1 MYTINEEAKVIAQD
15 VKIDERI
22 EQYNQRQSFIM
33 LKDHKENFKNNP
45 KCRLINPAK
54 SDIGIVSKEH
64 IDIINKTII
73 EKTDVNQWRNTDA
86 VVTWFQNTENK
97 DINSF
102 IKFDIVDFYPSI
114 SKDLLINA
122 VNFPKSITPIN
133 DKINKTILHPCK
145 SLLFNKNEVWVK
157 KDNPDFDVTMSS
169 FDGLELCE
177 LVGLYL
183 LDILRKEY
191 DDNKFGLN
199 RDDGHSCFQNLS
211 GPESEKTK
219 KKLWKIFKKHGL
231 NITVESN
238 LQMTDFLG
246 VTFDLRTRTSHPY
259 RKVNNELL
267 YIHKQSN
274 QSPSITKHIPAM
286 ISERISNISCDKEC
300 FDKAALDYN
309 NALKNWFQRKYQIHT
324 MSSKKKKTQ
333 QKHFMV

>member
-1 MYTINEEAKVIAQD
+1 
-15 VKIDERI
+15 
-22 EQYNQRQSFIM
+22 
-33 LKDHKENFKNNP
+33 
-45 KCRLINPAK
+45 
-54 SDIGIVSKEH
+54 
-64 IDIINKTII
+64 
-73 EKTDVNQWRNTDA
+73 
-86 VVTWFQNTENK
+86 
-97 DINSF
+97 
-102 IKFDIVDFYPSI
+102 
-114 SKDLLINA
+114 
-122 VNFPKSITPIN
+122 
-133 DKINKTILHPCK
+133 
-145 SLLFNKNEVWVK
+145 
-157 KDNPDFDVTMSS
+157 MSS

-259 RKVNNELL
+259 RKVNNEL

-274 QSPSITKHIPAM
+274 QPPSITKHIPAM

-300 FDKAALDYN
+300 FGKAALDYN
-309 NALKNWFQRKYQIHT
+309 NALKNWFQ
-324 MSSKKKKTQ
+324 
-333 QKHFMV
+333 